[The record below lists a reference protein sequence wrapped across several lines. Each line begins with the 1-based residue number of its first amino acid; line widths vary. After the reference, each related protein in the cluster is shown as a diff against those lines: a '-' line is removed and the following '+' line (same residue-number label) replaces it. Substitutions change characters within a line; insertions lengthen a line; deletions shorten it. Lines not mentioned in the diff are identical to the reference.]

1 MLHHSYTRREIH
13 PRLPEGSTEISL
25 TSYVRPRTGEM
36 LADNGARWAVLI
48 LPGGGYTCTAFG
60 EGEPVALS
68 FLAAGVQAFVLNYS
82 VAPDRWPLAFLETA
96 AALAWIRDR
105 HETFGIRPD
114 RIALCGFSAG
124 GHLAGCV
131 SNLWRQEAARIEEV
145 LGLSA
150 EWVKP
155 DRAILC
161 YPVISAAHDPDSG
174 TFAQLRGDRPLDP
187 RLSLETISMAGDPT
201 PWATARRSRYGPRTM
216 WTTTP
221 PPGFPCASIGSRGR
235 RDEKDRPDYRRKP
248 GDWRGLCAP
257 VCGGGVRGGHS
268 LPPVGGG
275 GTGPGRGDR
284 RPGGTGPAGAG
295 RSGRQR
301 SRGANG

>member
-187 RLSLETISMAGDPT
+187 RLSLETSV
-201 PWATARRSRYGPRTM
+201 TAD
-216 WTTTP
+216 TP
-221 PPGFPCASIGSRGR
+221 PTFLWSTWTDGSVPVRNTLLYAEALLNAGVPCEAHL
-235 RDEKDRPDYRRKP
+235 Y
-248 GDWRGLCAP
+248 
-257 VCGGGVRGGHS
+257 
-268 LPPVGGG
+268 
-275 GTGPGRGDR
+275 GRG
-284 RPGGTGPAGAG
+284 PHAMGNGTAESVWTPDHVDHHAATWLPLCLDWLKGAEG
-295 RSGRQR
+295 
-301 SRGANG
+301 